1 MFSLPNR
8 VFQILMLAPLLTS
21 HAVGASDYPSKPIRL
36 IVSTTAGSLPD
47 QVARWLSAELSPRL
61 SQPIVVDNRPGAS
74 GSIGLSALASAPA
87 DGYTIGLQ
95 TLPWLLGPA
104 LLTSVAYDPT
114 RDFTPVAMLT
124 WSYNLVVIP
133 SSGIAN
139 TVTDVIA
146 KAKESPE
153 TVKFSSPGN
162 GTPAHL
168 ILSLLQHQAGVTM
181 THVPYVGGPASLA
194 AVVKGETDISTTSV
208 REAQPLVQAGRI
220 RVLATA
226 APRRL
231 ASHPTTPTLKELG
244 YAGVELSD
252 WQGVIAP
259 RGTPKDVIQRL
270 EAEITALLARADTRT
285 RLESMGIEP
294 ALLDSEKFA
303 THIATETERW
313 TRVLRAAGIKAQ

>member
-8 VFQILMLAPLLTS
+8 IFQILMLAPLLTL
-21 HAVGASDYPSKPIRL
+21 HTASAADYPSKPIRL

-47 QVARWLSAELSPRL
+47 QVARWLAAELSPRL
-61 SQPIVVDNRPGAS
+61 AQPIVVDNRPGAS

-104 LLTSVAYDPT
+104 LLEKATYDSA
-114 RDFTPVAMLT
+114 RDFTPIAMLA
-124 WSYNLVVIP
+124 WSYNLVVTP
-133 SSGIAN
+133 SSGSASSVADI
-139 TVTDVIA
+139 IA

-153 TVKFSSPGN
+153 VVKFSSPGN

-168 ILSLLQHQAGVTM
+168 VLSLLQHQTGVTM

-194 AVVKGETDISTTSV
+194 AVVKGETDITTTSV

-220 RVLATA
+220 RVLATG

-259 RGTPKDVIQRL
+259 RGTPKEVIQRL
-270 EAEITALLARADTRT
+270 DAEITALLAKPDTRAK
-285 RLESMGIEP
+285 LESMGMEP
-294 ALLDSEKFA
+294 ALLDQEKFA
-303 THIATETERW
+303 AHIATETERW